1 MIMKINRI
9 LALLVAC
16 HLSLGITHAQQNKDS
31 IVVYNDKRPLIY
43 EDAWDLWPYVFL
55 NENGEPD
62 GYNIDL
68 LKMIFKELDIPYE
81 IRLRPTLEAQKDLK
95 DHKSDLM
102 LRMDA
107 DFARH
112 NSSYGR
118 TIVQIFT
125 HSLVKPKGQ
134 AVNARNGKELS
145 RYPVIV
151 HDKSFSHYKLMESGW
166 AKEII
171 PYDDM
176 KEAIQNVSTEN
187 NGPGRGGRCPPRPSL
202 RSLPR

>member
-1 MIMKINRI
+1 MIMNKYRI
-9 LALLVAC
+9 LALFVAC
-16 HLSLGITHAQQNKDS
+16 HLSFGITHAQNNEDS
-31 IVVYNDKRPLIY
+31 TIVYTDKRPLVY

-68 LKMIFKELDIPYE
+68 LKMIFKELDIPYV

-95 DHKSDLM
+95 EHKSDLM

-112 NSSYGR
+112 SSSYGR

-125 HSLVKPKGQ
+125 HSLVKPKGMT
-134 AVNARNGKELS
+134 VNARNGKELAN
-145 RYPVIV
+145 YPVIV
-151 HDKSFSHYKLMESGW
+151 HEGSFSHHLLEDKGW
-166 AKEII
+166 SKEII
-171 PYDDM
+171 PY
-176 KEAIQNVSTEN
+176 EE
-187 NGPGRGGRCPPRPSL
+187 L
-202 RSLPR
+202 

>member
-1 MIMKINRI
+1 MNRYKI
-9 LALLVAC
+9 LSLLVAC
-16 HLSLGITHAQQNKDS
+16 HLSLGIAHAQQDKDS
-31 IVVYNDKRPLIY
+31 IIVYSDKRPLIY

-62 GYNIDL
+62 GYNIYL
-68 LKMIFKELDIPYE
+68 VKMIFNERDIPYE
-81 IRLRPTLEAQKDLK
+81 IRVRPTLEAQKDLK
-95 DHKSDLM
+95 EHRSDLM

-134 AVNARNGKELS
+134 NVKAKNGKELAQ
-145 RYPVIV
+145 YPVIV
-151 HDKSFSHYKLMESGW
+151 HDGSFSHYQLKEKGW

-187 NGPGRGGRCPPRPSL
+187 KGIILWNSMSL
-202 RSLPR
+202 K